1 MSNLLFTGEVA
12 IPDIKGSVRDLS
24 TILQNNTILQQKQL
38 ELQAKQTAATQKR
51 RSEVMK
57 SLYGEGLSGVHEAAL
72 PFVRQALD
80 EVALQIDPLLDQ
92 EGGDLLAQR
101 MIRNALD
108 SVARYQ
114 DDDAWHVAEQ
124 NLIALSNPESLEYA
138 EANKALGP
146 AMRPTLI
153 QDPLALSDRARGRGV
168 RDMSVKVDASGN
180 FTIGGVDMNETE
192 YRPIEQ
198 MSWWNSANLFDGAV
212 GAVSVEEVDVIA
224 QGRAYT
230 ESFKE
235 RKPWKREEAT
245 QYFNNLVY
253 LEDGGFKPLDMM
265 QTTGENEEFQLRISA
280 YANDRLDILSEFPTL
295 NDVSLQRYY
304 ELREEDF
311 VGKPRLRMRIEKSIN
326 DTIKRIVDN
335 SDYDFDA
342 GEPAP
347 PSTTRQISDAAQ
359 VDIAPDFE
367 NIRDVNGLIV
377 PFLPGERRTVVAN
390 VSEFQTKEQQD
401 VNIAVPNPAQMEW
414 QQTIAPQIQ
423 AAIQEQQQQSSN
435 PLAPEQIKE
444 IQERFPEE
452 PDRIIDGKLRDI
464 SVMDGEDRSLFLTL
478 EGEPIPIK
486 IDLNS
491 NRGAA
496 VRSALI
502 RGFTQ
507 QGQPTFDL
515 NKLYDTLARRL
526 TPTEQA
532 TPAPRA
538 SASGAVV
545 LPATEAPTDTVETE
559 NFMFNSGAPGEQ
571 GGVEADE
578 VADDTA
584 VATDQIPEVSLA
596 QRVETELNEP
606 LAVTGA
612 QRDLQEKN
620 VQRREEARQN
630 LEALAREVREDFNI
644 SPFVSRQARDNQ
656 FTKTL
661 QEIVQDEKFLNAL
674 IDEGYKD
681 ALGLLGVK
689 SKRREMM
696 LSALEKMTGNEKAE
710 YLRKWIQTNSD
721 RLT

>member
-1 MSNLLFTGEVA
+1 MSNLLFTGQVA

-38 ELQAKQTAATQKR
+38 ELQARQTAATQKR

-80 EVALQIDPLLDQ
+80 EVALQIDPLLNQ

-114 DDDAWHVAEQ
+114 DDDAWHEAEQ

-198 MSWWNSANLFDGAV
+198 MSWWNNANLFDGAV

-224 QGRAYT
+224 QGRAYA

-265 QTTGENEEFQLRISA
+265 QTTGENEGFQLRISA

-347 PSTTRQISDAAQ
+347 PSITRQISDAAQ

-367 NIRDVNGLIV
+367 NVRDVNGLIF
-377 PFLPGERRTVVAN
+377 PFVPGERRTVVAN

-401 VNIAVPNPAQMEW
+401 VNIAVSNPAYDEW

-423 AAIQEQQQQSSN
+423 AAIQEQQQQSSV
-435 PLAPEQIKE
+435 PLAPEQIKN

-478 EGEPIPIK
+478 EGEAIPIK

-515 NKLYDTLARRL
+515 NKLYDTLAKRL

-532 TPAPRA
+532 TPTSRA

-578 VADDTA
+578 LADDTA
-584 VATDQIPEVSLA
+584 VATDQIPEVNLA
-596 QRVETELNEP
+596 ERVETELNEP
-606 LAVTGA
+606 LAATGT

-630 LEALAREVREDFNI
+630 LEALAREVREDFII

-674 IDEGYKD
+674 INEGYKD
-681 ALGLLGVK
+681 ALGLLGAK
-689 SKRREMM
+689 SKRREIMI
-696 LSALEKMTGNEKAE
+696 SALEKMTGNEKAE

>member
-1 MSNLLFTGEVA
+1 MSNLLFTGQVA

-38 ELQAKQTAATQKR
+38 ELQARQTAATQKR

-114 DDDAWHVAEQ
+114 DDDAWHEAEQ

-138 EANKALGP
+138 EASKALGP

-153 QDPLALSDRARGRGV
+153 QDPVALSDRARGRGV
-168 RDMSVKVDASGN
+168 RNMSVKVDASGN

-198 MSWWNSANLFDGAV
+198 MSWWNNANLFDGAV

-224 QGRAYT
+224 QGRAYAET
-230 ESFKE
+230 FKE

-265 QTTGENEEFQLRISA
+265 QTTGENEGFQLRISA

-347 PSTTRQISDAAQ
+347 PSITRQISDAAQ
-359 VDIAPDFE
+359 VDIAPE
-367 NIRDVNGLIV
+367 MAGVRDVNGLIV

-401 VNIAVPNPAQMEW
+401 VNIAVPNPAYDEW
-414 QQTIAPQIQ
+414 QRTIAPQIQ
-423 AAIQEQQQQSSN
+423 AAIQEQQQQSSV
-435 PLAPEQIKE
+435 PLAPDQIEE

-486 IDLNS
+486 VDLNS

-515 NKLYDTLARRL
+515 NNLYDTLARRL

-532 TPAPRA
+532 TPTPKA

-545 LPATEAPTDTVETE
+545 VPATETPTDTVETE
-559 NFMFNSGAPGEQ
+559 NFMFNRGAPGEQ

-584 VATDQIPEVSLA
+584 VATDQIPEVNLA
-596 QRVETELNEP
+596 ERVETELNEP
-606 LAVTGA
+606 VAVTGPR
-612 QRDLQEKN
+612 RDLQEKN

-630 LEALAREVREDFNI
+630 LEALAREVRGDFTI
-644 SPFVSRQARDNQ
+644 SPFISRQARDNQ
-656 FTKTL
+656 FRKTL

-674 IDEGYKD
+674 IDEVYKD
-681 ALGLLGVK
+681 ALGLLGAK

>member
-1 MSNLLFTGEVA
+1 MSNLLFTGQVA

-38 ELQAKQTAATQKR
+38 EAQAKQTAATQKL
-51 RSEVMK
+51 RSETMK

-92 EGGDLLAQR
+92 DGGDLLAQR

-114 DDDAWHVAEQ
+114 DDDAWHDAEQ

-138 EANKALGP
+138 KANNSLGA

-153 QDPLALSDRARGRGV
+153 QDPVSLSDKARGRGV

-198 MSWWNSANLFDGAV
+198 MSWWNNANMFDGAV

-224 QGRAYT
+224 QGRAYAQ
-230 ESFKE
+230 SFVEK
-235 RKPWKREEAT
+235 KPWQREEAT
-245 QYFNNLVY
+245 QYFNNLVFQ
-253 LEDGGFKPLDMM
+253 EDGGFKPLDMM
-265 QTTGENEEFQLRISA
+265 QTTGENEGFQVRISA
-280 YANDRLDILSEFPTL
+280 YANDRLDILSDFPTL
-295 NDVSLQRYY
+295 NDVTLQKYY

-335 SDYDFDA
+335 SDYVFDV
-342 GEPAP
+342 GDPAP
-347 PSTTRQISDAAQ
+347 ASITSQISDAAQ
-359 VDIAPDFE
+359 VNIAPDFE
-367 NIRDVNGLIV
+367 NIRDVNGLLL
-377 PFLPGERRTVVAN
+377 PFVPGERRTVVAN

-401 VNIAVPNPAQMEW
+401 VNISVPNPAQMEW

-423 AAIQEQQQQSSN
+423 DAIQEQQQNGQ
-435 PLAPEQIKE
+435 PLSPEQIEGIKE
-444 IQERFPEE
+444 SFPEE
-452 PDRIIDGKLRDI
+452 PDAVIDGKLRDI
-464 SVMDGEDRSLFLTL
+464 SVMDGEDRSLFLSL

-486 IDLNS
+486 IDLNA
-491 NRGAA
+491 NRGAS

-507 QGQPTFDL
+507 EGQPTFDL
-515 NKLYDTLARRL
+515 NKLYDTLAKRL

-532 TPAPRA
+532 TPTTSA

-545 LPATEAPTDTVETE
+545 LPATEAPTDNVETP
-559 NFMFNSGAPGEQ
+559 NFMFNNGAPSEQ
-571 GGVEADE
+571 GSVEADE

-584 VATDQIPEVSLA
+584 VGTDEVPEVTLSE
-596 QRVETELNEP
+596 RVERELKEP
-606 LAVTGA
+606 LAPTGPTREK
-612 QRDLQEKN
+612 QKKNLQN
-620 VQRREEARQN
+620 RREARQS
-630 LEALAREVREDFNI
+630 LDALGIEVRSDFII
-644 SPFVSRQARDNQ
+644 SPFISRQPRDNQ
-656 FTKTL
+656 FMKTL

-681 ALGLLGVK
+681 AIGIIGAK
-689 SKRREMM
+689 SKRRQMM
-696 LSALEKMTGNEKAE
+696 LDALEKMEGNEKAE
-710 YLRKWIQTNSD
+710 YLRKWIQINSN

>member
-38 ELQAKQTAATQKR
+38 ELQARQTAATQKR

-114 DDDAWHVAEQ
+114 DDDAWHEAEQ

-138 EANKALGP
+138 EASKALGP

-198 MSWWNSANLFDGAV
+198 MSWWNNANLFDGAV

-224 QGRAYT
+224 QGRAYAET
-230 ESFKE
+230 FKE

-265 QTTGENEEFQLRISA
+265 QTTGENEGFQLRISA

-347 PSTTRQISDAAQ
+347 PSITRQISDAAQ
-359 VDIAPDFE
+359 VDIAPE
-367 NIRDVNGLIV
+367 MAGVRDVNGLIV

-401 VNIAVPNPAQMEW
+401 VNIAVPNPAYDEW
-414 QQTIAPQIQ
+414 QRTIAPQIQ
-423 AAIQEQQQQSSN
+423 AAIQEQQQQSSV
-435 PLAPEQIKE
+435 PLAPEQIE
-444 IQERFPEE
+444 GIQERFPEE

-486 IDLNS
+486 VDLNS

-515 NKLYDTLARRL
+515 NNLYDTLARRL

-532 TPAPRA
+532 TPTPKA

-545 LPATEAPTDTVETE
+545 VPNTQVEAPSDTLPSTGFLIPVTFDEDT
-559 NFMFNSGAPGEQ
+559 
-571 GGVEADE
+571 ADE
-578 VADDTA
+578 DTA
-584 VATDQIPEVSLA
+584 QVESREVLTA
-596 QRVETELNEP
+596 GDVRTQKAR
-606 LAVTGA
+606 
-612 QRDLQEKN
+612 EKA
-620 VQRREEARQN
+620 REEAKEN
-630 LEALAREVREDFNI
+630 IDVVREDVKQLFTRD
-644 SPFVSRQARDNQ
+644 FARFEFRENMNA
-656 FTKTL
+656 L
-661 QEIVQDEKFLNAL
+661 LQDENFVMGL
-674 IDEGYKD
+674 IDEGYSD
-681 ALGLLGVK
+681 PHGLLDN
-689 SKRREMM
+689 KRQLKKESVMR
-696 LSALEKMTGNEKAE
+696 ALEAMGDDPRAE
-710 YLRKWIQTNSD
+710 YVKRFVML
-721 RLT
+721 